1 MKSNRKREK
10 KRVASCTEN
19 DVRVQTDDNNDKLST
34 EPNDAREESLHSDL
48 TNRIFVGNISYR
60 VRVVHINCNYHDYKD
75 KYLS

>member
-10 KRVASCTEN
+10 KRVASCTGS

-48 TNRIFVGNISYR
+48 TNRIFVGNISYC
-60 VRVVHINCNYHDYKD
+60 VRAVHINCNYQ
-75 KYLS
+75 LP

>member
-1 MKSNRKREK
+1 MKSNRKREM
-10 KRVASCTEN
+10 KRVASCTED
-19 DVRVQTDDNNDKLST
+19 DVRVQTGDNDKLST

-60 VRVVHINCNYHDYKD
+60 VRAVRINCNYHDYKD